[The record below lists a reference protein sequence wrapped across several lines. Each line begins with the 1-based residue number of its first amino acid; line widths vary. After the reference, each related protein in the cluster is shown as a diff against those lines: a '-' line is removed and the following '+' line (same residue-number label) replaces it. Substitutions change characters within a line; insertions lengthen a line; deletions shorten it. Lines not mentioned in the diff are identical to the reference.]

1 MITSGLSKQ
10 NKGQSL
16 SDSQLKIAFRLKIFF
31 ILRVALQV
39 RAQRSL
45 RCTNELTVIIT
56 QESNVFVSMIGPL
69 TLIYKENQQLTA
81 LDLES
86 NGY

>member
-1 MITSGLSKQ
+1 VITSGLSKQ
-10 NKGQSL
+10 NKGPSL

-31 ILRVALQV
+31 ILRAALQV
-39 RAQRSL
+39 RVQRSL

-56 QESNVFVSMIGPL
+56 QESNVFVSMIGPP
-69 TLIYKENQQLTA
+69 TLIYRENQQLTA